1 MHSVWRETTNPP
13 EHPQLNGGI
22 TTDVLIIGGGMCGI
36 LTAHRLR
43 EAGVSAVVVEAE
55 AIGGGVT
62 QNTTA
67 KITAQHGLIYAD
79 LIKGFGIEKA
89 RQYYDTNTWAIEQY
103 QALAATHPCDFE
115 HKTAYVYSKSDRSHL
130 AREAE
135 AYQKLGIPANIKD
148 TPTLPL
154 QTVGAILM
162 ENQAQFHPLK
172 LLYGLADGLPI
183 YTQSFV
189 HKIEG
194 NKAHTKNGTITAKH
208 IVFATHYPL
217 VNIPGLYFLK
227 LYQHRSYVLA
237 LENAPLPDGMYLDA
251 EETGLSFRT
260 YGDLLFLGGG
270 DHKTGKQGGNYAEL
284 EAFAKQAYPNAPI
297 KYRWATQ
304 DCMSLDKVP
313 YIGRH
318 RRGNSHVYVA
328 TGFNKWGM
336 SGSMVASKL
345 LTDLLLHGKSDR
357 ESLYSPQRSI
367 LTKQLFTNL
376 GAAATGLLSIGSP
389 RCAHM
394 GCKLHRNEVEGT
406 FDCACHGSRFTK
418 DGHLISGPAKRGLR
432 KRL

>member
-1 MHSVWRETTNPP
+1 MHSVWRETTTPP
-13 EHPQLNGGI
+13 KHPKLDGHI
-22 TTDVLIIGGGMCGI
+22 TTDVLIIGGGMCGL
-36 LTAHRLR
+36 LTAHRLK
-43 EAGVSAVVVEAE
+43 EAGVSVAVVEAE
-55 AIGGGVT
+55 TIGGGVT

-79 LIKGFGIEKA
+79 LIKGFCMEKA
-89 RQYYDTNTWAIEQY
+89 RQYYDTNTWAIAQY
-103 QALAATHPCDFE
+103 QSLAADHPCDFKE
-115 HKTAYVYSKSDRSHL
+115 KTAYVYSKTDRSRL
-130 AREAE
+130 EREAE

-154 QTVGAILM
+154 QTVGAIAM
-162 ENQAQFHPLK
+162 EHQAQFHPLK
-172 LLYGLADGLPI
+172 LLYGLAHGLPI

-194 NKAHTKNGTITAKH
+194 NKAHTQNGTITAKH
-208 IVFATHYPL
+208 IVLATHYPL

-237 LENAPLPDGMYLDA
+237 LENAPLLDGMYLDA

-284 EAFAKQAYPNAPI
+284 EAFAKQAYPNTPI

-336 SGSMVASKL
+336 TGSMVASKL
-345 LTDLLLHGKSDR
+345 LTDLLLHGKSDW
-357 ESLYSPQRSI
+357 ESLYSPKRSM
-367 LTKQLFTNL
+367 LTKQLFVNL
-376 GAAATGLLSIGSP
+376 GAAATGLLSLGTP

-394 GCKLHRNEVEGT
+394 GCKLHRNEVEDT
-406 FDCACHGSRFTK
+406 FDCACHGSRFTT
-418 DGHLISGPAKRGLR
+418 DGHLISGPAKRGLGR
-432 KRL
+432 RL